1 MTRGVCP
8 LENRIYELSRLLQRR
23 DHNFARNGSGPR
35 TLLDDA
41 LRTNHLERLGI
52 TAEDGRD
59 LYHGCDWRYRD
70 GCLSIEGESRD
81 GQEAWLRLLDTRFF
95 QPNGFALSGEVS
107 WDGDQSGDTGV
118 IYVEEHRIE
127 AVAETPQT
135 GDLAGAANSRSSVV
149 DLVRAGRGV
158 LTRWNRATWPLLCG
172 HLLTRCKRSPRC
184 QSLTEVILMFC
195 DFCSATQPCWRFE
208 AQPFATV
215 CGNVVATSDSVGRLA
230 TRAAR

>member
-1 MTRGVCP
+1 MSYPV
-8 LENRIYELSRLLQRR
+8 YY
-23 DHNFARNGSGPR
+23 NGEITISPETDPDR
-35 TLLDDA
+35 ATLLDDA

-127 AVAETPQT
+127 AVADTPQT
-135 GDLAGAANSRSSVV
+135 GDLAGAANSPIPPWWISSVQGGACSP
-149 DLVRAGRGV
+149 AG
-158 LTRWNRATWPLLCG
+158 NRATWPLLCG

-184 QSLTEVILMFC
+184 PIV
-195 DFCSATQPCWRFE
+195 
-208 AQPFATV
+208 
-215 CGNVVATSDSVGRLA
+215 N
-230 TRAAR
+230 